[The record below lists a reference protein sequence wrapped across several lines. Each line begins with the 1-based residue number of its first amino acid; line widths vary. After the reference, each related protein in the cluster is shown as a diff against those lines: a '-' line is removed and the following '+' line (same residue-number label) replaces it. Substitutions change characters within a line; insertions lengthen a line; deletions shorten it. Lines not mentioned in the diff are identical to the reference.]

1 MPLIK
6 IVKELDFFHSARLFL
21 YESLGVLLLLAH
33 RKHTS

>member
-6 IVKELDFFHSARLFL
+6 IEEFEFFHSTRLFL
-21 YESLGVLLLLAH
+21 HESLGVLLLLAH